1 MKNNILYL
9 VFSLSLF
16 IASCSPMSKESY
28 LKQYAQFIDEIS
40 NNSENYSENDWKKAD
55 EKFKNFD
62 DVWYKK
68 FKAEMDLG
76 EKLKTTQYNIQYLIY
91 RNKRAAS
98 DVFSKYFNKGYDVLK
113 EKVKYYRDNKMEQD
127 LEKLKKA
134 SEAAGDSAIQMFNKA
149 MEETN

>member
-1 MKNNILYL
+1 
-9 VFSLSLF
+9 
-16 IASCSPMSKESY
+16 MSKESY

-40 NNSENYSENDWKKAD
+40 NNSEKYSENDWKKAD

-76 EKLKTTQYNIQYLIY
+76 EKLKITQYNIQYLIY

-134 SEAAGDSAIQMFNKA
+134 SEEAGDSAIQMFNKA